1 MAKNVTTNKTTLRGN
16 AMTKNVTIT
25 VGEKVFELDDSA
37 RAILQDALEAGIDAY
52 DEANRDFE
60 DEDEIVE
67 VPEILRTLVK
77 EL

>member
-1 MAKNVTTNKTTLRGN
+1 MA
-16 AMTKNVTIT
+16 KNVTIT

-37 RAILQDALEAGIDAY
+37 RVILQDILEAGINAY
-52 DEANRDFE
+52 DEANEDFE
-60 DEDEIVE
+60 DEEEMVE

>member
-1 MAKNVTTNKTTLRGN
+1 MA
-16 AMTKNVTIT
+16 KNVTIT

-37 RAILQDALEAGIDAY
+37 RVILQDILEAGINTY
-52 DEANRDFE
+52 DEANEDFE
-60 DEDEIVE
+60 DEEEMVE

>member
-1 MAKNVTTNKTTLRGN
+1 MATTNKTISRGN
-16 AMTKNVTIT
+16 TMTKNVTIT

>member
-1 MAKNVTTNKTTLRGN
+1 MTTTNKTILRGN
-16 AMTKNVTIT
+16 AMIKNVTIT
-25 VGEKVFELDDSA
+25 VGEKVFELDDFA

-52 DEANRDFE
+52 DEANRDFG
-60 DEDEIVE
+60 DEEEMVE

>member
-1 MAKNVTTNKTTLRGN
+1 MAKK
-16 AMTKNVTIT
+16 VTIT

-37 RAILQDALEAGIDAY
+37 RVILQDALEAGIDAY

-60 DEDEIVE
+60 DEDERVE

>member
-1 MAKNVTTNKTTLRGN
+1 MA
-16 AMTKNVTIT
+16 KNVTIT

-37 RAILQDALEAGIDAY
+37 RVILQDALEAGIDAY
-52 DEANRDFE
+52 DEANKDFE

>member
-1 MAKNVTTNKTTLRGN
+1 MATTNKTISRGN
-16 AMTKNVTIT
+16 AMAKNVTIT

-52 DEANRDFE
+52 DEANRDFG

>member
-1 MAKNVTTNKTTLRGN
+1 MATTNKTISRGN
-16 AMTKNVTIT
+16 IMTKNVTIT

-52 DEANRDFE
+52 DEANRDFG

>member
-1 MAKNVTTNKTTLRGN
+1 MATTNKTISRGN

>member
-1 MAKNVTTNKTTLRGN
+1 MATTNKTISRGN
-16 AMTKNVTIT
+16 VMTKNVTIT

-37 RAILQDALEAGIDAY
+37 RVILQDALEAGIDAY

-60 DEDEIVE
+60 DEDERVE

>member
-1 MAKNVTTNKTTLRGN
+1 MATTNKIISRGN
-16 AMTKNVTIT
+16 IMTKNVTIT

-52 DEANRDFE
+52 DEANRDFG

>member
-1 MAKNVTTNKTTLRGN
+1 MATTNKTISRGN
-16 AMTKNVTIT
+16 IMAKNVTIT
-25 VGEKVFELDDSA
+25 VGKKVFELDDSA

-60 DEDEIVE
+60 DEDERVE

>member
-1 MAKNVTTNKTTLRGN
+1 MATTNKTISRGN
-16 AMTKNVTIT
+16 TMTKNVTIT

-60 DEDEIVE
+60 DEDERVE

>member
-1 MAKNVTTNKTTLRGN
+1 MSSGGKLNLVFRRPIMA
-16 AMTKNVTIT
+16 KNVTIT
-25 VGEKVFELDDSA
+25 VGEKVFELDDFA

-52 DEANRDFE
+52 DEANRDFG
-60 DEDEIVE
+60 DEEEMVE

>member
-1 MAKNVTTNKTTLRGN
+1 
-16 AMTKNVTIT
+16 MTKNVTIT

-37 RAILQDALEAGIDAY
+37 RVILQDVLEAGINAY
-52 DEANRDFE
+52 DETNRDSE
-60 DEDEIVE
+60 DEDEVVE

>member
-1 MAKNVTTNKTTLRGN
+1 MATTNKTISRGSI
-16 AMTKNVTIT
+16 MTKNVTIT

-37 RAILQDALEAGIDAY
+37 RAISQDALEAGIDAY

>member
-1 MAKNVTTNKTTLRGN
+1 MATTNKTISRGN
-16 AMTKNVTIT
+16 IMAKNVTIT

>member
-1 MAKNVTTNKTTLRGN
+1 MA
-16 AMTKNVTIT
+16 KNVTIT

-37 RAILQDALEAGIDAY
+37 RVILQDALEAGIDAY
-52 DEANRDFE
+52 DEANKDFE
-60 DEDEIVE
+60 DEDEMVE

>member
-1 MAKNVTTNKTTLRGN
+1 MATTNKTISRGSI
-16 AMTKNVTIT
+16 MTKNVTIT

>member
-1 MAKNVTTNKTTLRGN
+1 MATTNKTISRGN
-16 AMTKNVTIT
+16 IMAKNVTIT

-60 DEDEIVE
+60 DEDERVE

>member
-1 MAKNVTTNKTTLRGN
+1 MATTNKIISRGN

>member
-1 MAKNVTTNKTTLRGN
+1 MATTNKTISRGN
-16 AMTKNVTIT
+16 VMTKNVTIT

-60 DEDEIVE
+60 DEDERVE